1 MQAVINGY
9 AKVKSGNANIIL
21 AGGTENMSQIPYEIL
36 NARYE
41 FTPDKIVMHPIEA
54 MITGGLP
61 KEKYGTVT
69 LDTINKTISEKYA
82 ITEDSQKEF
91 AQLSQKKAEE
101 SSLKENITSIKVK
114 LKKMT
119 LDITQDD
126 IYDRVELKALSADAA
141 AVCLLMSKSSL
152 DDNNLKRLQEI
163 VSIRNFGR

>member
-91 AQLSQKKAEE
+91 AQLSQKK
-101 SSLKENITSIKVK
+101 
-114 LKKMT
+114 
-119 LDITQDD
+119 Q
-126 IYDRVELKALSADAA
+126 
-141 AVCLLMSKSSL
+141 
-152 DDNNLKRLQEI
+152 
-163 VSIRNFGR
+163 RNRP